1 MDKPA
6 KEGPIDDILIVGG
19 GTAGWMT
26 AAYLARRL
34 GTTRPDG
41 VRITLIESSEIGI
54 IGVGEGTF
62 PTIQN
67 TMRTIRM
74 SSIGLSKSASASRAY
89 QAGRWQRTASPT
101 RSASGPSTTCTT

>member
-1 MDKPA
+1 MNK
-6 KEGPIDDILIVGG
+6 PIDDILIVGG
-19 GTAGWMT
+19 GTVGWLT

-34 GTTRPDG
+34 GSLRPDG

-67 TMRTIRM
+67 TLRTIGIDEAQFMR
-74 SSIGLSKSASASRAY
+74 G
-89 QAGRWQRTASPT
+89 AGATFK
-101 RSASGPSTTCTT
+101 